1 MSFLCGKRRAE
12 SMEPYSVLA
21 RRLLADA
28 VAPPRLSGP
37 QASPGVLHNPNAG
50 AGVRR
55 LLMNCSL
62 HVRPFAVVTGPGIDA
77 NTLMMLGNEPV
88 PAGAAGSGYAAPSVS
103 HGNFSFDASKWDGCY
118 WCRSRGNP
126 ALGLGAFWH
135 CACSGFNCAGSGPG
149 PLRCACGSVAS
160 SFVAQEKFEVRGAGM
175 VAATPRPLAPPAYT
189 PHQLPPSIAAPPR
202 LPSIAPTRVPSV
214 PLSGSLGPPPLRL
227 PGRR

>member
-1 MSFLCGKRRAE
+1 MS
-12 SMEPYSVLA
+12 EPYAVLA

-28 VAPPRLSGP
+28 AAPRLSGP
-37 QASPGVLHNPNAG
+37 QASPGVLHNPQAG

-62 HVRPFAVVTGPGIDA
+62 HLRPFAVVTGPGIDA
-77 NTLMMLGNEPV
+77 NTLVMLGNEPV

-103 HGNFSFDASKWDGCY
+103 LGNFSFDASKWDGCY
-118 WCRSRGNP
+118 WCRSRGNA

-135 CACSGFNCAGSGPG
+135 CTQCSGFSCSSSGTG
-149 PLRCACGSVAS
+149 PLRCSCGNVAAA
-160 SFVAQEKFEVRGAGM
+160 FVTQERFEVRGAGM
-175 VAATPRPLAPPAYT
+175 VAATPRQLAPSAAG
-189 PHQLPPSIAAPPR
+189 PHQLPPPIAAVPRPQSIAVPR
-202 LPSIAPTRVPSV
+202 VSSV